1 LNWEGEP
8 VYEEINTDIEFN
20 YSSDNEK
27 PVSSPFSV
35 LVEGYIDTDISGT
48 YTFILTSDD
57 GSWLYI
63 DDILVIDNGG
73 YHAAKSVTGSI
84 ILEGGQHKIM
94 IKYFDGGGGAVLN
107 LLWVPPDGVESAIPV
122 ERLKEKE

>member
-1 LNWEGEP
+1 M
-8 VYEEINTDIEFN
+8 
-20 YSSDNEK
+20 
-27 PVSSPFSV
+27 
-35 LVEGYIDTDISGT
+35 LVEGYIDIDISGP

-73 YHAAKSVTGSI
+73 YHAAKPVAGSI
-84 ILEGGQHKIM
+84 VLEGGQRKIM
-94 IKYFDGGGGAVLN
+94 VKYFDGGGGAVLN